1 MWKFLTLFSEWL
13 MKGSVRSM
21 LAGAGLG
28 LGSAVVSLTMIQSYI
43 NDLVAKGNSMSSASL
58 GLLALSGAHIAL
70 SSILGA
76 IVYRLTASSAK
87 LTLMRKSS

>member
-1 MWKFLTLFSEWL
+1 MWKFLTLFSENL
-13 MKGSVRSM
+13 LKGSVRSM

-28 LGSAVVSLTMIQSYI
+28 LGSSAVSLTLIQSYI
-43 NDLVAKGNSMSSASL
+43 SDLVAKGNSMASDAL

-76 IVYRLTASSAK
+76 IVYKLTVSSVK
-87 LTLMRKSS
+87 LTLMRKK